1 MPIVLLSLYAGPHTR
16 NQLAITAAFSQ
27 PDPDGAFRGPF
38 GDYLR
43 GLGSRRPAIVFAF
56 PPKAAGT
63 FLRTAAINAVGG
75 HLVRIVHA
83 QAGRDAQPYLPLLI
97 DYYLGGLCEGPL
109 VSHVHMQA
117 LPGNCRILEAFDIKP
132 IIMVRAIPDM
142 LASYW
147 DMLEINE
154 TARREGLNCPIPRD
168 FPEMDPARKADFM
181 IDMIAPWYVNYYATW
196 LDYRREEPH
205 RVLMLRYADFRAAPG
220 SALGQAL
227 NHANTPASPEV
238 CAHAVAK
245 AWAERSQLRFNKGV
259 EGRAATYFSP
269 RHLGRLADMLSFHPA
284 LRFWSND
291 LLGLA

>member
-1 MPIVLLSLYAGPHTR
+1 
-16 NQLAITAAFSQ
+16 
-27 PDPDGAFRGPF
+27 
-38 GDYLR
+38 
-43 GLGSRRPAIVFAF
+43 
-56 PPKAAGT
+56 
-63 FLRTAAINAVGG
+63 VGG

-97 DYYLGGLCEGPL
+97 DYYLGGLCDGPL
-109 VSHVHMQA
+109 VSHIHMQA
-117 LPGNCRILEAFDIKP
+117 LPGNYRLLEAFDIRP

-147 DMLEINE
+147 DMLEASE
-154 TARREGLNCPIPRD
+154 AARREGLNCPIPHD
-168 FPEMDPARKADFM
+168 FPQLSPARKADFM

-205 RVLMLRYADFRAAPG
+205 RVLMLRYRDLRAEPVLV
-220 SALGQAL
+220 LGQAL
-227 NHANTPASPEV
+227 NHANIPATAGACERG
-238 CAHAVAK
+238 VAD
-245 AWAERSQLRFNKGV
+245 AWAERSELRFNKGV

-269 RHLGRLADMLSFHPA
+269 RHIERLADMLSFHPA